1 MSNVKTGVK
10 FQFYGNESYFSES
23 LVKNSNKSFKVRKIY
38 IKNSK

>member
-10 FQFYGNESYFSES
+10 FQFYGNESYFRES